1 MVDAIGDQVMKEK
14 EEKDTRIQVD
24 KLIIFLFLPCFPIL
38 LLTLEYLYY
47 WPDSWENCGETKR
60 GVEKGE
66 RWSSEGERKA
76 SEGGKSNLGFC

>member
-24 KLIIFLFLPCFPIL
+24 KLIMFLFLPCFPTL

-47 WPDSWENCGETKR
+47 
-60 GVEKGE
+60 
-66 RWSSEGERKA
+66 
-76 SEGGKSNLGFC
+76 